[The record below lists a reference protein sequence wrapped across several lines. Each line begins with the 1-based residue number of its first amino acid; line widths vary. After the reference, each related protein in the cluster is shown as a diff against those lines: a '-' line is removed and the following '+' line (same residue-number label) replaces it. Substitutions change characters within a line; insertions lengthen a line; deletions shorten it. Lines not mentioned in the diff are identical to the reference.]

1 MSTRADIL
9 TILRREALTIRELA
23 DRLQVARNAI
33 VLSIQ
38 QLTSDSLVAGRPRKE
53 KRAGKP
59 ALEYLAVPGREDVAS
74 QAYRPFAELLLE
86 ALPDHL
92 SPDQLEQLMRS
103 VGRKMSARLGADQR
117 TAFAERLDAA
127 IKFVNELGAEAIVT
141 ASEHGVVV
149 QSYSCPLARAVRKQ
163 PCVCQAM
170 ATFFAE
176 TTGAAVQQRC
186 DRGDKLVCQFEIAQ

>member
-38 QLTSDSLVAGRPRKE
+38 QLASDGLVAGRPRKE

-59 ALEYLAVPGREDVAS
+59 ALEYKAVPGREDVAS
-74 QAYRPFAELLLE
+74 QAYPPFAELLVE
-86 ALPDHL
+86 ALPEHL
-92 SPDQLEQLMRS
+92 PPEQLEQLMRS
-103 VGRKMSARLGADQR
+103 VGRKMSSRLGVDLRAG
-117 TAFAERLDAA
+117 FAERLDAA
-127 IKFVNELGAEAIVT
+127 INLVNSLGAEATVT
-141 ASEHGVVV
+141 LNAQGVVV

-176 TTGAAVQQRC
+176 ATGADVRQCC
-186 DRGDKLVCQFEIAQ
+186 DRGDELVCQFEIAL